1 MRLAART
8 RGVDSGDPGIV
19 AGVRPAFAVLR
30 RRIFCPGQKMVEA
43 AGIEI
48 SRHVKKI
55 SPSCVMGNKYVV
67 NVCVR
72 SCSHFSASDGHH
84 APSRTKLP
92 IICPVLSRPK
102 QEAGGVTGGR
112 WWTQIDG
119 FIRVKKFI
127 QTHFVCFQCPAPS
140 IGRFVKVTETDIPKY
155 NDTAPRPIAPQL
167 AAKKN
172 S

>member
-8 RGVDSGDPGIV
+8 RGIDSGGLGIV
-19 AGVRPAFAVLR
+19 AGVRPAFAALR

-48 SRHVKKI
+48 SRH
-55 SPSCVMGNKYVV
+55 
-67 NVCVR
+67 
-72 SCSHFSASDGHH
+72 
-84 APSRTKLP
+84 
-92 IICPVLSRPK
+92 
-102 QEAGGVTGGR
+102 
-112 WWTQIDG
+112 
-119 FIRVKKFI
+119 VKKFI